1 MSSQQY
7 RKNAEKKGSLPKF
20 LLVQIRDN
28 DLKAI
33 LTKAEWNGL
42 VGDDSKNFTVTYV
55 NSFPLNEEHDR
66 KKPLV
71 KRKLQIDAPS
81 FGRTFD
87 LDLFP
92 TPNLVSDHFM
102 VLEVYPNGSVPFEFM
117 DEDLRCYFQGSNAAV
132 SLCKGVN
139 GIIHSDENHY
149 YSIQPLP
156 SRFHNATY
164 IPHLLL
170 RNSHETFKDKDYYR
184 LKEKLDVL
192 SDFNSKLAY
201 FRPVMLLNSIKK
213 DSNKLSRKNKL
224 RIEPDVSNVNSTS
237 KEAGKN
243 NGAKLTNDGH
253 ADSGVYLQSP
263 NKTKEIKAKVM
274 FVERKKSNR
283 TLKRS
288 RRDTFPAGATVFVE
302 TAVFVD
308 RDLFEHMKTNFP
320 VDTEREITRFVLA
333 MINAVQL
340 LYHDSSLGRPVNFV
354 LKRLEIMKDEV
365 AGLVRPPDIDRF
377 LSNFCNWQRN
387 QNPIGDR
394 QPLHWDHALIL
405 TGLDLYVRGKHGKI
419 SNQVVGLA
427 PVAGMCTATSSCT
440 VNEGRHF
447 ESVYVVAHEIG
458 HNLGM
463 RHDGPLADNDCDPS
477 SYIMSPTLG
486 SGKITWSACSKR
498 YLQKFL
504 DTPQS
509 RCLLDHGS
517 SAGQLDHGAEGALP
531 GERFNADQQCM
542 LKYGRG
548 SKHSSQQP
556 LDDVCRDLHCERE
569 RYTWTSHPALE
580 GTYCGNGMWCR
591 GGRCIAKG
599 SIPKQSYSGAL
610 KQSPDSGQV
619 NGGWGDWKLSE
630 CASGCLFGEEGRL
643 RSGSTGIVVPQG
655 TGQNCDGLERKYQTC
670 NAQQCLNVPRL
681 TIKEFAEQI
690 CTRAKEVD
698 KDLTGSGMQKISSD
712 PEEACVVWCQ
722 KRNGATKSRGWTF
735 PDGTACQTRRNR
747 YGRPSYCINGRCEE
761 FVCDPFEEAVFT
773 QMPDLC
779 PIDKDN
785 NEISW
790 RTGLRRREG
799 AIRWK
804 SASGCHYN
812 CISPG
817 SGIRL
822 VMNKKMSKSSIQLC
836 QPEQYGCGK
845 VKSPFQHASMICS
858 KYKDRVRRLSGLGMQ
873 ISPSLED
880 PDRPCRVACQD
891 ENISHRFYLVNGE
904 DGWFPFGT
912 DCSRGS
918 TDKKAFCISGKCL
931 GFGSDDTPLSESEFT
946 LPLLSRNK
954 RSLDRNSTKVT
965 VKLKQEE
972 LDAIVE
978 RFNKTLAGLTDQS
991 MKFFNVDYNNP
1002 IHIHKDS
1009 DIKPNYHFG
1018 QEFDS
1023 ETIDHDNANYT

>member
-1 MSSQQY
+1 MKMRGLIGQY
-7 RKNAEKKGSLPKF
+7 LIAAYFVMVSAPGTANDSITHK
-20 LLVQIRDN
+20 
-28 DLKAI
+28 DLKKI
-33 LTKAEWNGL
+33 LTEAEWKDLLGS
-42 VGDDSKNFTVTYV
+42 DDHNFSITYLSRHPIT
-55 NSFPLNEEHDR
+55 NINRYNQNRQS
-66 KKPLV
+66 
-71 KRKLQIDAPS
+71 LQIEAPTLKK
-81 FGRTFD
+81 TF
-87 LDLFP
+87 
-92 TPNLVSDHFM
+92 NLTLVPSPKLTSGDFV
-102 VLEVYPNGSVPFEFM
+102 VLETFANKSIPFQFNN
-117 DEDLRCYFQGSNAAV
+117 EDLGCYFRGNRSAL
-132 SLCKGVN
+132 SLCQGVN
-139 GIIHSDENHY
+139 GIVHSDNYHY
-149 YSIQPLP
+149 YSIKSLP
-156 SRFHNATY
+156 QRFHNNTY
-164 IPHLLL
+164 IPHLLIK
-170 RNSHETFKDKDYYR
+170 RPHKSIQDYYK
-184 LKEKLDVL
+184 LKDSLYQLNDMKYNWNNIYSQQLNKDFHNLGRENKLTKDFINGNKTDTKETKVKVNFIEK
-192 SDFNSKLAY
+192 
-201 FRPVMLLNSIKK
+201 RIKK
-213 DSNKLSRKNKL
+213 S
-224 RIEPDVSNVNSTS
+224 
-237 KEAGKN
+237 
-243 NGAKLTNDGH
+243 
-253 ADSGVYLQSP
+253 
-263 NKTKEIKAKVM
+263 
-274 FVERKKSNR
+274 
-283 TLKRS
+283 LKRS
-288 RRDTFPAGATVFVE
+288 KREVFPAGATVFVE

-308 RDLFEHMKTNFP
+308 RDLFELMKSNFP
-320 VDTEREITRFVLA
+320 VDTEREIIRFVLA

-340 LYHDSSLGRPVNFV
+340 LYHDLSLGRPVNFV

-377 LSNFCNWQRN
+377 LSNFCNWQRTK
-387 QNPIGDR
+387 NPATDR
-394 QPLHWDHALIL
+394 EPLHWDHALIL

-427 PVAGMCTATSSCT
+427 PVAGMCTPTSSCT

-542 LKYGRG
+542 LKYGRE

-580 GTYCGNGMWCR
+580 GTICGNGLWCR
-591 GGRCIAKG
+591 GGRCVIKEAN
-599 SIPKQSYSGAL
+599 IKQPYSSAL
-610 KQSPDSGQV
+610 KQISQELDKV
-619 NGGWGDWKLSE
+619 NGGWNDWKHTE

-643 RSGSTGIVVPQG
+643 RSGSTGIMVSERFCNNPKPQG
-655 TGQNCDGLERKYQTC
+655 SGQTCEGPGRKYQTC

-681 TIKEFAEQI
+681 TIKEFAEQV

-712 PEEACVVWCQ
+712 SEEACVVWCQ
-722 KRNGATKSRGWTF
+722 KRNGGTKSRGWTF
-735 PDGTACQTRRNR
+735 PDGTACQTRRNK
-747 YGRPSYCINGRCEE
+747 YGRASYCISGRCED
-761 FVCDPFEEAVFT
+761 FVCDPFGEAVHT
-773 QMPDLC
+773 QMADLC
-779 PIDKDN
+779 PVDRDN

-799 AIRWK
+799 VVRWK

-822 VMNKKMSKSSIQLC
+822 VMNKKLAKSSIQLC

-918 TDKKAFCISGKCL
+918 TEKKAFCISGKCL

-946 LPLLSRNK
+946 LPLLSRNR
-954 RSLDRNSTKVT
+954 RSLKKEHTRVT
-965 VKLKQEE
+965 VSLKQDE
-972 LDAIVE
+972 LDAIIE
-978 RFNKTLAGLTDQS
+978 RLNRTLSGVIDHS
-991 MKFFNVDYNNP
+991 MKLFDIDYNNP

-1009 DIKPNYHFG
+1009 NLKPNDHFTHD
-1018 QEFDS
+1018 FDCSS
-1023 ETIDHDNANYT
+1023 ERDVMNYT

>member
-1 MSSQQY
+1 
-7 RKNAEKKGSLPKF
+7 
-20 LLVQIRDN
+20 
-28 DLKAI
+28 
-33 LTKAEWNGL
+33 
-42 VGDDSKNFTVTYV
+42 
-55 NSFPLNEEHDR
+55 
-66 KKPLV
+66 
-71 KRKLQIDAPS
+71 
-81 FGRTFD
+81 
-87 LDLFP
+87 
-92 TPNLVSDHFM
+92 
-102 VLEVYPNGSVPFEFM
+102 
-117 DEDLRCYFQGSNAAV
+117 
-132 SLCKGVN
+132 
-139 GIIHSDENHY
+139 
-149 YSIQPLP
+149 
-156 SRFHNATY
+156 
-164 IPHLLL
+164 
-170 RNSHETFKDKDYYR
+170 
-184 LKEKLDVL
+184 
-192 SDFNSKLAY
+192 
-201 FRPVMLLNSIKK
+201 
-213 DSNKLSRKNKL
+213 
-224 RIEPDVSNVNSTS
+224 
-237 KEAGKN
+237 
-243 NGAKLTNDGH
+243 
-253 ADSGVYLQSP
+253 
-263 NKTKEIKAKVM
+263 
-274 FVERKKSNR
+274 
-283 TLKRS
+283 
-288 RRDTFPAGATVFVE
+288 
-302 TAVFVD
+302 
-308 RDLFEHMKTNFP
+308 MKTNFP
-320 VDTEREITRFVLA
+320 TDTEREIIRFVLA

-340 LYHDSSLGRPVNFV
+340 LYHDPSLGRPVNFV

-365 AGLVRPPDIDRF
+365 SGLVRPPDIDRF
-377 LSNFCNWQRN
+377 LSNFCNWQRTK
-387 QNPIGDR
+387 NPAGDR
-394 QPLHWDHALIL
+394 EPLHWDHALIL

-486 SGKITWSACSKR
+486 SGKITWSSCSKR

-531 GERFNADQQCM
+531 GERFNSDQQCL
-542 LKYGRG
+542 LKYGKG

-580 GTYCGNGMWCR
+580 GTHCGIGMWCK
-591 GGRCIAKG
+591 GGKCVHKSTRTHE
-599 SIPKQSYSGAL
+599 PYSSAL
-610 KQSPDSGQV
+610 IQSPQSQQI
-619 NGGWGDWKLSE
+619 NGGWSKWKYSE

-643 RSGSTGIVVPQG
+643 RSGSTGIMISERFCNNPSPHG
-655 TGQNCDGLERKYQTC
+655 DGQKCDGPEKKYQTC

-712 PEEACVVWCQ
+712 AEEACVVWCQ
-722 KRNGATKSRGWTF
+722 KRNGGPKSRGWTF
-735 PDGTACQTRRNR
+735 PDGTACQMRRTK
-747 YGRPSYCINGRCEE
+747 YAGRSSYCINGRCED

-773 QMPDLC
+773 QMPDVC
-779 PIDKDN
+779 PVDRDS
-785 NEISW
+785 NEINW

-812 CISPG
+812 CMSPG

-822 VMNKKMSKSSIQLC
+822 VLNKKLGKSSIQLC
-836 QPEQYGCGK
+836 QPDQFGCGK
-845 VKSPFQHASMICS
+845 VKTSFQHASIICT

-912 DCSRGS
+912 DCSKGS
-918 TDKKAFCISGKCL
+918 TEKKAFCISGKCL
-931 GFGSDDTPLSESEFT
+931 AFGSDDTPLSESEFT

-954 RSLDRNSTKVT
+954 RSLEKNKTKVT
-965 VKLKQEE
+965 VKLNQEE

-978 RFNKTLAGLTDQS
+978 RFNKTLSGFTDHS
-991 MKFFNVDYNNP
+991 MKLFDIDLDNP
-1002 IHIHKDS
+1002 VHIHKDTGITPYS
-1009 DIKPNYHFG
+1009 QYGQDYDYTNPEDMLNY
-1018 QEFDS
+1018 
-1023 ETIDHDNANYT
+1023 A